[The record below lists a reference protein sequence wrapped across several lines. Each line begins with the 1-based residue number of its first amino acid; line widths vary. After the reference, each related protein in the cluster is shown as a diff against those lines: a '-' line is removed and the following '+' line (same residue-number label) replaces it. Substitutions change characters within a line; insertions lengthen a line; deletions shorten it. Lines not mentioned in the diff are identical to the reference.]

1 MVKFLML
8 IVRIVCRQ
16 SSTREVL
23 KMELIRRVGD
33 GTTYEIWHVFIRS
46 GQVVVHRM
54 NWPVQT
60 TC

>member
-33 GTTYEIWHVFIRS
+33 GTTYEIWHVCIRS
-46 GQVVVHRM
+46 SSR
-54 NWPVQT
+54 T
-60 TC
+60 